1 MAGWAAGP
9 PAAGP
14 TQLPDQNIKM
24 LKLCL
29 IPQHHEMLSG
39 MCQKET
45 LWPNALAS
53 LALMI
58 THSLQWR
65 EDPYRMTRSTFGRLD
80 PHPALKY
87 VPQTIR
93 ESVKTPQKNKD
104 MPI

>member
-29 IPQHHEMLSG
+29 IPQHHEMLSA

-45 LWPNALAS
+45 LRPNALAS

-65 EDPYRMTRSTFGRLD
+65 EDPYRMTPSTFGRLD
-80 PHPALKY
+80 CTQICS
-87 VPQTIR
+87 QTIR
-93 ESVKTPQKNKD
+93 ESV
-104 MPI
+104 